1 VLSRTS
7 GSKYSRKEQDVP
19 DPFEITR
26 QTLDDLYQERI
37 EGAKRENFRQ
47 ALLTFL
53 WGLYRS
59 NNEMPQPV
67 KDITNKFTS
76 GEVISYV
83 ALDLLADYGMRR
95 NQ

>member
-1 VLSRTS
+1 M
-7 GSKYSRKEQDVP
+7 P